1 MHASERLACTAAQV
15 FTQEARRD
23 IGYYIMPRS
32 VYPHGMLTEQVYSG
46 DPELALY
53 LEELHLSPDT
63 FNPAWI
69 HANYRQGSPGCR
81 SDCCSPDTASCGCM
95 CSCYQSHMWP
105 SACDVRY
112 EDLAL

>member
-1 MHASERLACTAAQV
+1 MQV

-46 DPELALY
+46 DPELAAY
-53 LEELHLSPDT
+53 LEGLHLSPDT

-69 HANYRQGSPGCR
+69 HANYRQGPVLLPTRHCF
-81 SDCCSPDTASCGCM
+81 PEHASCICM
-95 CSCYQSHMWP
+95 YRGTP
-105 SACDVRY
+105 SRPEPCLYVGYAYLC
-112 EDLAL
+112 